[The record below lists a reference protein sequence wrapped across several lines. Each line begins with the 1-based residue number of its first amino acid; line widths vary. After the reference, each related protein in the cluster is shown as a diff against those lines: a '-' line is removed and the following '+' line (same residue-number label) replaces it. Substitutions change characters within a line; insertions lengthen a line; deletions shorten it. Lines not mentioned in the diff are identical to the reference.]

1 MDENQRQDW
10 WPDNHPDDFSRT
22 SGQNDQ
28 PGDPPKNT
36 DATTPD
42 QNSESGNYYSWNNS
56 SQHDSDSG
64 NSYGWN
70 NSTQQD
76 PNSGNSNSWDNNSQ
90 QDPNSGNSYNWNNN
104 SQQDPNSGNSY
115 GWNGSPCNNNSG
127 NNWNTDNQ
135 PGGYYP
141 NNPPRRSAG
150 GPMVT
155 AALVMGILSVVL
167 MCCGLS
173 YVFGAL
179 GIIFALLSRKDGP
192 MDSQAKIGL
201 GLSIAG
207 SVIGTI
213 IVIFAFASNLPYYT
227 ELLKEYQ
234 NFYYDYSNGKYS
246 DFENFDDF
254 DLDNY
259 DLDDYDFNDFNSDD
273 HNFGSHHFDTHNN
286 YSNYDDYSG
295 YDDLGYGNYN
305 YFKELNVPNY
315 TSAEAEF

>member
-36 DATTPD
+36 AATDPD
-42 QNSESGNYYSWNNS
+42 QNSESGNSYSWNNT
-56 SQHDSDSG
+56 SQQDSDSG

-76 PNSGNSNSWDNNSQ
+76 PNSE
-90 QDPNSGNSYNWNNN
+90 NSYNWNNN
-104 SQQDPNSGNSY
+104 SQQNPNSGNSY
-115 GWNGSPCNNNSG
+115 GWNESPYNNNSG

-155 AALVMGILSVVL
+155 AALVMGILSIVL

-207 SVIGTI
+207 SVIGTV
-213 IVIFAFASNLPYYT
+213 IVIFALASNLPYYT
-227 ELLKEYQ
+227 ELLEEYRD
-234 NFYYDYSNGKYS
+234 FYYDYSNGKYS
-246 DFENFDDF
+246 GFDDF
-254 DLDNY
+254 DDF
-259 DLDDYDFNDFNSDD
+259 DLDDYDFNHFDSDD
-273 HNFGSHHFDTHNN
+273 YNWGSHHFDAHDL
-286 YSNYDDYSG
+286 YSNYDDYNSYG
-295 YDDLGYGNYN
+295 NFDYGNYN
-305 YFKELNVPNY
+305 YFKELNVLNH
-315 TSAEAEF
+315 TSSGAEF

>member
-36 DATTPD
+36 DATGPD
-42 QNSESGNYYSWNNS
+42 QNSG
-56 SQHDSDSG
+56 
-64 NSYGWN
+64 
-70 NSTQQD
+70 
-76 PNSGNSNSWDNNSQ
+76 
-90 QDPNSGNSYNWNNN
+90 SGNSYNWNNN
-104 SQQDPNSGNSY
+104 SQQNPNSGNSY
-115 GWNGSPCNNNSG
+115 GWNGSPYNNNSG
-127 NNWNTDNQ
+127 NNWNTGNQ
-135 PGGYYP
+135 PGSYYP

-207 SVIGTI
+207 SVIGTV

-227 ELLKEYQ
+227 ELWKEYQ
-234 NFYYDYSNGKYS
+234 DFYYDYSNGKYS
-246 DFENFDDF
+246 DFDNFDDF

-273 HNFGSHHFDTHNN
+273 HNFGSHHFDTHDH
-286 YSNYDDYSG
+286 YSDYDDYNG
-295 YDDLGYGNYN
+295 YDDFDYGNYN
-305 YFKELNVPNY
+305 YFKELNVLNH
-315 TSAEAEF
+315 TSAGAEF

>member
-42 QNSESGNYYSWNNS
+42 QNSESGNYYSWNNT
-56 SQHDSDSG
+56 SQHDSD
-64 NSYGWN
+64 
-70 NSTQQD
+70 
-76 PNSGNSNSWDNNSQ
+76 
-90 QDPNSGNSYNWNNN
+90 
-104 SQQDPNSGNSY
+104 
-115 GWNGSPCNNNSG
+115 SG